1 MEIQN
6 NKDVLQLRRLLL
18 ADCGKL
24 ALYWQQLS
32 NITRSRFAPHLFDIL
47 SLQRMYAD
55 GQAYR
60 GYIAVDNHS
69 QSIVAYAVVKMGC
82 FEHDIPRLQGH
93 GLTLNPATDASFAPS
108 VADAWQG
115 QGIGKQLLQYIK
127 TDLADT
133 PTKRLILWGGVQA
146 NNLQAVQYYHRQG
159 FVTVGR
165 FEYHGQNED
174 MVLYV

>member
-1 MEIQN
+1 M
-6 NKDVLQLRRLLL
+6 VRRLTLS
-18 ADCGKL
+18 DCGTI

-32 NITRSRFAPHLFDIL
+32 DATRSRFAPHLFDIH

-60 GYIAVDNHS
+60 GYIAMDKHS
-69 QSIVAYAVVKMGC
+69 QSIVAYAVIKMGG
-82 FEHDIPRLQGH
+82 FAEDIPRLHGH

-127 TDLADT
+127 TDLQDT
-133 PTKRLILWGGVQA
+133 EITRLILWGGVQA
-146 NNLQAVQYYHRQG
+146 NNQQAVQYYHKQG

-174 MVLYV
+174 MVLSI